1 MAKDKQYSP
10 ATLTREEP
18 VKKTTVVTAPTT
30 PVASAWPVST
40 RPLTAEPTRRADPA
54 AALPFGRRNYTLM
67 VIGIAVILL
76 GFFIMSLDK
85 EEFGFGFLGLTL
97 GPLVVM
103 SGFVLEFF
111 AILVRPTRA

>member
-1 MAKDKQYSP
+1 MAKDKQYGS

-18 VKKTTVVTAPTT
+18 AKKVTVVAP
-30 PVASAWPVST
+30 PVAKPVAT
-40 RPLTAEPTRRADPA
+40 RPLTTEPTRRVDPA

-67 VIGIAVILL
+67 LVGIGVILL

-97 GPLVVM
+97 GPIVVM

-111 AILVRPTRA
+111 AILARKN